1 MSASAS
7 RLSTAQLYQLQ
18 PQLMK
23 SLLALGEAAAQALEA
38 PLVHLVKL
46 RVSQLNGCAFCMQ
59 LHAAEARKEGE
70 AQLRLDLL
78 AAWRETELF
87 SMREQA
93 ALNWAESLTLLAD
106 AKEVSEAVY
115 QQANQQFSAEELASL
130 TALTIEINGWNRIA
144 ISFYARIPP
153 R

>member
-93 ALNWAESLTLLAD
+93 ALSWAESLTLLA
-106 AKEVSEAVY
+106 ATKEVSEAVY
-115 QQANQQFSAEELASL
+115 QQTSQQFSAEELASL

-144 ISFYARIPP
+144 VSFYARIPP